1 MKGTWWPY
9 YPMKSSTM
17 GNPGLPRFYLA
28 LLMGISKFTE
38 WFRGAYTRP
47 WGPDKRYKPFDV
59 TMDSVIS
66 KVEFTPSFRLTK
78 SSVSMLKEALQHL
91 EHLVES

>member
-1 MKGTWWPY
+1 MAILPDEEQYDGQPWIAQILSGPTD
-9 YPMKSSTM
+9 
-17 GNPGLPRFYLA
+17 GNLQVQ
-28 LLMGISKFTE
+28 
-38 WFRGAYTRP
+38 WFQGAYTRP